1 MSIIHLFFS
10 VYSSFRLR
18 QSEDGKD
25 VYESR
30 EIERNKYLQIINE
43 VNRMGVLICLDPG
56 HGGSDQ
62 GAAGISLLEKD
73 VCLDIADR
81 VERKLADYEDI
92 QVIMTRSGDV
102 EVSMDARSDWANRKN
117 ADLYVSFHT
126 NFSVDPSDSGFASYV
141 SVFAGSKTRCIQRCL
156 HNQIAYFLRQV
167 GVLDLGKKNDTE
179 SMTGSLEELRRV
191 HMPAI
196 ALGSLFIT
204 NDKEHHLLNDH
215 QFLDQYANCVT
226 ESIAMIFQRSKKK
239 AKRSE
244 KVVDLL

>member
-1 MSIIHLFFS
+1 
-10 VYSSFRLR
+10 
-18 QSEDGKD
+18 
-25 VYESR
+25 
-30 EIERNKYLQIINE
+30 
-43 VNRMGVLICLDPG
+43 MGVLICLDPG

-81 VERKLADYEDI
+81 VERKLADYEGI
-92 QVIMTRSGDV
+92 RVIMTRSGDV
-102 EVSMDARSDWANRKN
+102 EVSMSDRSDWANRQN

-126 NFSVDPSDSGFASYV
+126 NFSVSPSDSGFASYV
-141 SVFAGSKTRCIQRCL
+141 SVFAGSKTRCIQRYL

-167 GVLDLGKKNDTE
+167 GVMDLGKKNDTE
-179 SMTGSLEELRRV
+179 SMTGSLEELRMV

-204 NDKEHHLLNDH
+204 NHKEHHLLNDH
-215 QFLDQYANCVT
+215 CFLDRYTDCIS
-226 ESIAMIFQRSKKK
+226 ESIATIFQCSRKQVNHS
-239 AKRSE
+239 S